1 MNLRRL
7 QQLSVNHHLDLYYA
21 DESTFSMN
29 PCLPYGWQAKG
40 ETVGIV
46 PQGNRKTNVFAIFNS
61 DNRCFADFSACNI
74 NAEFVVNTIE
84 RFCQQLSPDKLSVL
98 VLDNAA
104 MHHSRLVQSKLSV
117 WQEKGLYLF
126 YLPKYAPHLNLAETF
141 WRKAKYE
148 WLKPADYISFDRFK
162 QKITDI
168 FTNIGSQYKINFKE
182 LACHNNSA

>member
-7 QQLSVNHHLDLYYA
+7 RQFSESGYLDLYYA

-46 PQGNRKTNVFAIFNS
+46 PQGNRKTNVFGISNS
-61 DNRCFADFSACNI
+61 ANRCFTSFSAHNI
-74 NAEFVVNTIE
+74 NSQFVVESIE
-84 RFCQQLSPDKLSVL
+84 RFCQQLSPEKPTVL

-104 MHHSRLVQSKLSV
+104 MHHSRLFQANLDA
-117 WQEKGLYLF
+117 WQKRGLYIF
-126 YLPKYAPHLNLAETF
+126 YLPKYSPHLNIAETY

-148 WLKPADYISFDRFK
+148 WLKPTDYGSFAKYRK
-162 QKITDI
+162 KIKHI
-168 FTNIGSQYKINFKE
+168 FNNIGLEYKIRF
-182 LACHNNSA
+182 HQMMV

>member
-7 QQLSVNHHLDLYYA
+7 QQLSASNDLDLYYS

-40 ETVGIV
+40 ETVGIF
-46 PQGNRKTNVFAIFNS
+46 PQGNRKINIFGIFS
-61 DNRCFADFSACNI
+61 AGNRCWASFSSSNI
-74 NAEFVVNTIE
+74 NGEIVASAIDEFCK
-84 RFCQQLSPDKLSVL
+84 RLKPDKPSVL

-104 MHHSRLVQSKLSV
+104 MHHGRFVQSKLAE
-117 WQEKGLYLF
+117 WEEKGLYLF

-148 WLKPADYISFDRFK
+148 WLKPADYMSFDKFK
-162 QKITDI
+162 EKITEI
-168 FTNIGSQYKINFKE
+168 FTNIGSKYRINFTGLE
-182 LACHNNSA
+182 CHNNSA